1 MNDKS
6 SSQVGRGFFCTHSA
20 CQAGA
25 LPSQTKNGG
34 ILDIRQESGLIGG
47 GDEEEVEETEDA
59 ETDEEIE
66 GERVRIHAEEDQ
78 GPYSEQGE

>member
-1 MNDKS
+1 MVEAVTMLSIVSNQPRKA
-6 SSQVGRGFFCTHSA
+6 GTRGVK
-20 CQAGA
+20 G
-25 LPSQTKNGG
+25 TKNGG

-59 ETDEEIE
+59 EIDEEIE

>member
-1 MNDKS
+1 MLSIVSNQPRKA
-6 SSQVGRGFFCTHSA
+6 GMRGVK
-20 CQAGA
+20 G
-25 LPSQTKNGG
+25 TKNGG
-34 ILDIRQESGLIGG
+34 IVDIRQESGLIGG

>member
-1 MNDKS
+1 M
-6 SSQVGRGFFCTHSA
+6 
-20 CQAGA
+20 
-25 LPSQTKNGG
+25 
-34 ILDIRQESGLIGG
+34 DIRQESGLIGG

-59 ETDEEIE
+59 ETNEEIE

>member
-1 MNDKS
+1 MVEAVTMLSIVSNQPRK
-6 SSQVGRGFFCTHSA
+6 
-20 CQAGA
+20 AGTRRVKG
-25 LPSQTKNGG
+25 TKNGG

>member
-1 MNDKS
+1 MVEAVTMLSIVSNQPRKA
-6 SSQVGRGFFCTHSA
+6 GRRGVK
-20 CQAGA
+20 G
-25 LPSQTKNGG
+25 TKNGG

-47 GDEEEVEETEDA
+47 GDAEEVEETEDA

>member
-1 MNDKS
+1 MVEAVTMLSIVSNQPRKA
-6 SSQVGRGFFCTHSA
+6 GPRGVK
-20 CQAGA
+20 G
-25 LPSQTKNGG
+25 TKNGG